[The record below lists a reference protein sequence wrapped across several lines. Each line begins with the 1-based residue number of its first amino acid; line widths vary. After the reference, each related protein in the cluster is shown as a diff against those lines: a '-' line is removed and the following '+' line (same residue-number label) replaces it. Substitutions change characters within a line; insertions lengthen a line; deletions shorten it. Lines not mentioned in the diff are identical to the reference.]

1 MEQRD
6 PGQESNPD
14 PLQSLGTWVVRAT
27 NQAKRHPQ
35 CFKYLTCKFLFC
47 LFDLHFIY
55 IIYIWYL
62 LSLFFIGFTKS
73 LVTDCNGLV
82 CCIIINVKI
91 IIFVSKNN
99 EPLLFQNFKLIWGQF
114 WPQQLSQCWQS
125 VLVIFFF
132 FFFFLSPKH
141 FTIKSNCSMI
151 EFILIAHSNYLW
163 LYCNPFSYLLS

>member
-82 CCIIINVKI
+82 CCTIINVKI
-91 IIFVSKNN
+91 IIFVPKNN
-99 EPLLFQNFKLIWGQF
+99 EPLLFQNFKLIWGHF

-125 VLVIFFF
+125 VLVSFF